1 MEDMNTEKMSE
12 DIFIETDND
21 YALSDNGG
29 YDVSAGNEFDGADK
43 VSFFSSIRTKLVAL
57 IALVVLVLV
66 ACTCAVI
73 GWRMNSMN
81 TAQFHRFME
90 QQSLTIN
97 QNIEIF
103 TQNAVRSVQ
112 MLAQH
117 PAVKSADDSL
127 HTYVEETQSIRVKD
141 DAVSEKERELRALFK
156 RMQAGYPDFAEVYL
170 GTKWGGYATSWDD
183 VMQAGYDP
191 RIRGWYKQ
199 AMEAAGQTIMT
210 DAYQSTIGQPVV
222 CFSQR
227 VNSEDGAPVG
237 CMSIEVS
244 LANLNA
250 FIERI
255 SIGETGYVMLM
266 QSDGIILTDPKH
278 PELNFKNA
286 AETGIEAFSRIA
298 SSDSGTFS
306 AEVDGKMWDIR
317 IFPAAGSGWKL
328 VTLIERSEILAP
340 IYRFIHDIIFIV
352 CIIFALFFA
361 LSLIVSGR
369 LLAYFKKLQSLFVK
383 IAAGDIT
390 GRAEYKG
397 KDEVHTLIKYF
408 NKTMD
413 NMGNMLRSLMHESQI
428 MSEVGETLSMNMS
441 DSASAINEIASNV
454 AGVKQQVQTQAASV
468 TETAS
473 TIDAITRTVQ
483 NVDRSIEAQ
492 AQCVAN
498 SSSAIEQMIKN
509 IDSVG
514 TIFEENNVTIQ
525 ELYKQSVN
533 GMEGAAKANEIVS
546 KVAEQSGLLM
556 EASEVI
562 QNIAGQTNLLAMN
575 AAIEAA
581 HAGESGKGFAVVADE
596 IRKLAEESN
605 SQGKHIG
612 TVLKETTEII
622 HTLTVSGKAAEEAF
636 NLVHTLAERVSNQ
649 EMQVVAAMK
658 EQQSASAN
666 VLRAMREI
674 TQMTETV
681 KSSSGEIVVGGE
693 EIAKE
698 MLRLDDMTRLITDSM
713 NEMAIG
719 INQINNAMQSINEVT
734 KKNKLSIES
743 LVAEMRKF
751 KV

>member
-191 RIRGWYKQ
+191 RIR
-199 AMEAAGQTIMT
+199 
-210 DAYQSTIGQPVV
+210 
-222 CFSQR
+222 
-227 VNSEDGAPVG
+227 G